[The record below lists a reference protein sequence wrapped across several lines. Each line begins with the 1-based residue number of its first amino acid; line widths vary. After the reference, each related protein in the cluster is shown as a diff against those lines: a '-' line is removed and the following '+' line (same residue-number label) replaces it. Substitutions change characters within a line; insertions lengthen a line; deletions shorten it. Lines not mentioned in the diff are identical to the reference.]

1 MAARI
6 KVTIAYDGT
15 HYAGWQIQPKDPTV
29 QAEVERAAAAVLNQ
43 KVAVVASGRTDS
55 GVHAHGQVC
64 HFDSP
69 NDGIPPEKYSLALN
83 RHLPQDIRVLESRLV
98 ANDFHARYSAIAREY
113 RYYLLQSRIAE
124 PFDRPYCY
132 SHSQLPPVALLDA
145 YAACLVGVHDFTTFS
160 AIGDE
165 SISKVR
171 AVHSASVFMQRG
183 VMVFRIV
190 GNAFLWRMVRS
201 LVGTMLE
208 LGRAGEEPHNM
219 AQLIRRQERT
229 AAGATAPPQGLFLH
243 KVSYETFDEKRGT

>member
-6 KVTIAYDGT
+6 KITIAYDGT
-15 HYAGWQIQPKDPTV
+15 RYAGWQIQPQDPTV

-43 KVAVVASGRTDS
+43 KVTVVASGRTDS
-55 GVHAHGQVC
+55 GVHARGQVC

-69 NDGIPPEKYSLALN
+69 NERMPPEKYSLALN
-83 RHLPQDIRVLESRLV
+83 RHLPQDIRILESRLV
-98 ANDFHARYSAIAREY
+98 ANDFHARYSAVAREY

-124 PFDRPYCY
+124 PFERPYCY
-132 SHSQLPPVALLDA
+132 SHSQLPPMTLMDG

-165 SISKVR
+165 SNSKVR
-171 AVHSASVFMQRG
+171 AVHSASVFMQKG
-183 VMVFRIV
+183 AMVFRIV

-208 LGRAGEEPHNM
+208 LGRAGEEPQRM
-219 AQLIRRQERT
+219 AQMIRQQERT
-229 AAGATAPPQGLFLH
+229 AAGATAPSQGLFLH
-243 KVSYETFDEKRGT
+243 KVSYGTSDGRR

>member
-6 KVTIAYDGT
+6 KITIAYDGT
-15 HYAGWQIQPKDPTV
+15 RYAGWQIQPQDPTV

-43 KVAVVASGRTDS
+43 KVTVVASGRTDS
-55 GVHAHGQVC
+55 GVHARGQVC

-69 NDGIPPEKYSLALN
+69 NEGIPPEKYSLALN
-83 RHLPQDIRVLESRLV
+83 RHLPLDIRILESRLV
-98 ANDFHARYSAIAREY
+98 ANDFHARYSAVAREY
-113 RYYLLQSRIAE
+113 RYYLLKSRIAE

-132 SHSQLPPVALLDA
+132 SHSQLPPVALMDG

-171 AVHSASVFMQRG
+171 AVHSASVFMQKG
-183 VMVFRIV
+183 AVVFRIV

-208 LGRAGEEPHNM
+208 LGRAGEEPQRM
-219 AQLIRRQERT
+219 TELIRQQERT
-229 AAGATAPPQGLFLH
+229 AAGATAPSQGLFLH
-243 KVSYETFDEKRGT
+243 KVSYGTSDGRR

>member
-6 KVTIAYDGT
+6 KITIAYDGT
-15 HYAGWQIQPKDPTV
+15 RYAGWQIQPQDPTV

-43 KVAVVASGRTDS
+43 KVTVVASGRTDS
-55 GVHAHGQVC
+55 GVHARGQVC

-69 NDGIPPEKYSLALN
+69 NEGIPPEKYSLALN
-83 RHLPQDIRVLESRLV
+83 RHLPLDIRILESRLV
-98 ANDFHARYSAIAREY
+98 ANDFHARYSAVAREY
-113 RYYLLQSRIAE
+113 RYYLLKSRIAE

-132 SHSQLPPVALLDA
+132 SHSQLPPVALMDG

-171 AVHSASVFMQRG
+171 AVHSASVFMQKG
-183 VMVFRIV
+183 AVVFRIV

-208 LGRAGEEPHNM
+208 LGRAGEEPQRM
-219 AQLIRRQERT
+219 TELIRQQERT
-229 AAGATAPPQGLFLH
+229 AAGATAPSQGLFLH
-243 KVSYETFDEKRGT
+243 KVSYGTSNGRR